1 MASLQEQYNLIQE
14 GKSTAK
20 DVFLKHAK
28 ALFPQYIPNHFDFE
42 LTTKILKNKSILTE
56 GYVDLTPSHQIQS
69 TPKQSFE
76 LAFDKFLQE
85 AKKKE
90 AEEIKIKAD
99 LKKTDKSVEDI
110 QDKDYDQK
118 NTKSIDNVIFD
129 QLQRGV
135 YTEMSKDPD
144 QDLKKVKEK
153 VLKNLTKDPIYYTK
167 NSAFGL
173 EIPGYTDQL
182 PGANPSK
189 TDKMESVS
197 NEKIKSNVKDSLT
210 KTESAKKGKPK
221 EVKSE
226 MTQTSKTS
234 KGVKKMDM
242 PGKEKIIKLK
252 ESYMGK
258 EGETYMI
265 SKSGTTSNP
274 EYVIE
279 KPDGSA
285 MIDMR
290 FSSPEEAK
298 KYADKKGLKIS
309 DQKGYNMDEI
319 IKLKEGMGLVDLL
332 SENVTDDR
340 LEKLNKL
347 IKNEEFVRESGVSDL
362 QDEEKLEYF
371 IANFN
376 NEDVDQM
383 YEEFFGDEI
392 NEGPLEDADAKLAK
406 DQAAKEAEAANIEKQ
421 RADNKLKIAN
431 AKKNV

>member
-1 MASLQEQYNLIQE
+1 MASLQEQYNLIKE

-42 LTTKILKNKSILTE
+42 LTTKILKTKSIITE

-76 LAFDKFLQE
+76 LAFEKFLQE

-99 LKKTDKSVEDI
+99 NKKTDKSVEDI
-110 QDKDYDQK
+110 QDNDYDQK

-182 PGANPSK
+182 PGAIPSK
-189 TDKMESVS
+189 TDKMEPV
-197 NEKIKSNVKDSLT
+197 NKEKVKSNVKDSLT

-252 ESYMGK
+252 E
-258 EGETYMI
+258 
-265 SKSGTTSNP
+265 
-274 EYVIE
+274 
-279 KPDGSA
+279 
-285 MIDMR
+285 
-290 FSSPEEAK
+290 
-298 KYADKKGLKIS
+298 
-309 DQKGYNMDEI
+309 
-319 IKLKEGMGLVDLL
+319 GMGLVDLL
-332 SENVTDDR
+332 EDEDYKHDVWYNDAEHKYIELLDTWGKSKADQLFPIHLKR
-340 LEKLNKL
+340 LDPNLTIEDFFKIYNNK
-347 IKNEEFVRESGVSDL
+347 N
-362 QDEEKLEYF
+362 
-371 IANFN
+371 
-376 NEDVDQM
+376 
-383 YEEFFGDEI
+383 I

-406 DQAAKEAEAANIEKQ
+406 DQAAKEAEAASIEKQ
-421 RADNKLKIAN
+421 RADNKLKIATAN
-431 AKKNV
+431 KNV

>member
-1 MASLQEQYNLIQE
+1 MTLQEQYNLILE

-28 ALFPQYIPNHFDFE
+28 ALFPNLLPNHFDFNQS
-42 LTTKILKNKSILTE
+42 TQILKQKSIITE
-56 GYVDLTPSHQIQS
+56 GYIDLGPSSDIMS
-69 TPKQSFE
+69 TPKE
-76 LAFDKFLQE
+76 AYETKFAQFLKE
-85 AKKKE
+85 ESEKKE
-90 AEEIKIKAD
+90 NKIKAN
-99 LKKTDKSVEDI
+99 LKKTDKAVEDI
-110 QDKDYDQK
+110 QDNDYDQK

-135 YTEMSKDPD
+135 YTEMSKNPD

-173 EIPGYTDQL
+173 EIPGYTDKL
-182 PGANPSK
+182 PGATPPKS
-189 TDKMESVS
+189 DKMEPVTK
-197 NEKIKSNVKDSLT
+197 EKIKSNVKDGLT
-210 KTESAKKGKPK
+210 KTESVKKGSKPK
-221 EVKSE
+221 EIKNE
-226 MTQTSKTS
+226 MTQVSKTS

-242 PGKEKIIKLK
+242 PGKEK
-252 ESYMGK
+252 
-258 EGETYMI
+258 
-265 SKSGTTSNP
+265 
-274 EYVIE
+274 
-279 KPDGSA
+279 
-285 MIDMR
+285 
-290 FSSPEEAK
+290 
-298 KYADKKGLKIS
+298 
-309 DQKGYNMDEI
+309 I

-383 YEEFFGDEI
+383 YEEFFEDEI

-406 DQAAKEAEAANIEKQ
+406 QAADEEAKLATIEKQ
-421 RADNKLKIAN
+421 KADNKLKIAN
-431 AKKNV
+431 ANKNV